1 MREGD
6 DMTIAE
12 TLSSG
17 FDQEMATTRRVPERV
32 FRRADAC
39 VLITLALPK
48 AHRARRIRNSGI
60 EMQ

>member
-1 MREGD
+1 
-6 DMTIAE
+6 MTIAE
-12 TLSSG
+12 TLSPG